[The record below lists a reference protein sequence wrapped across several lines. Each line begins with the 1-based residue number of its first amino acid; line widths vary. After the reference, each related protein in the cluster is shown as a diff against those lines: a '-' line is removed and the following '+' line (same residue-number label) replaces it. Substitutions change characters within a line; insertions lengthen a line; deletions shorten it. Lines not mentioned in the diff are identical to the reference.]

1 MRPVRRGT
9 SPQPDPFDP
18 YQNAKEPLLGRLGLY
33 CSYCE
38 RRIQTNLAVE
48 HIQPKGLP
56 GTAHLETEWTNFLL
70 ACVNCNSTKG
80 HKPVDLDKVL
90 LPDRDNTYLAYE
102 YTIDGNVRVRDH
114 LKGEIRDQAQSL
126 LTLTGLDKNLY
137 NVVDDNGKQIVV
149 DRASKRIES
158 MSMALE
164 QVEEIRADPNND
176 ALRRSTARMA
186 FADGLFSV
194 WMTAFQGDA
203 DMQERLIEIFPGTRD
218 SGCFGD
224 IGRETVSPHPNPD
237 TLPCGGR
244 I

>member
-9 SPQPDPFDP
+9 SPQVGPFDP

-56 GTAHLETEWTNFLL
+56 VTAHLDTEWTNFLL

-80 HKPVDLDKVL
+80 HKPVVLDDVL

-102 YTIDGNVRVRDH
+102 YTIDGKIRVRDH
-114 LKGEIRDQAQSL
+114 LEGEIRDQAQSL

-137 NVVDDNGKQIVV
+137 NVVDDNGRQIVV

-164 QVEEIRADPNND
+164 QVEEIRADPEND

-194 WMTAFQGDA
+194 WMTAFEGDA

-224 IGRETVSPHPNPD
+224 IGSETVSPHPNPD
-237 TLPCGGR
+237 ALPCGGR